1 VPQPDGRRSCPWTTP
16 DAIGPLVDAAVT
28 RPVAPGVTRVGP
40 QKESRDVQPEPAA
53 EDGQH
58 ADQLHTSRP
67 RSSNSGTRSRR
78 FLRDVVLPPSPRRSP
93 PGSTTD
99 CAAHCG
105 PRPATPACGHPR
117 PAPNSVASYSWFW
130 ATRSRR
136 CSCPWWR
143 AAHSPPPRRDDIR
156 IAVRRRGVAG
166 HRPWKA
172 TTYGT
177 TSRVSIRRCAER
189 RADPA
194 EEYCARASNYPRTCV
209 LRRVPRAPGR
219 PVPTERRVG

>member
-1 VPQPDGRRSCPWTTP
+1 MPQPDGRRSCPWTAP
-16 DAIGPLVDAAVT
+16 DAIAPLVDAAVT

-67 RSSNSGTRSRR
+67 RSSSSGTRSRVSSATSCCPPVR
-78 FLRDVVLPPSPRRSP
+78 GGRLRDRRRTALHTAAHGPRRRRVGT
-93 PGSTTD
+93 PGQRRTRWRRTRGS
-99 CAAHCG
+99 G
-105 PRPATPACGHPR
+105 R
-117 PAPNSVASYSWFW
+117 PAP
-130 ATRSRR
+130 RR

-177 TSRVSIRRCAER
+177 TSQVSIRRCAER

-209 LRRVPRAPGR
+209 LRRVLRAPGR